1 MRPELLDS
9 YERELTYLRDM
20 GAEFGRKYPR
30 VASRLLLEPDRCE
43 DPHVERL
50 IESFAFMAARLHLRL
65 DDDLPEL
72 TSSLLNLIY
81 PHYLRPI
88 PAMTIVEC
96 QIESESAG
104 KQGAALMLP
113 EGTALRTRRNVDGMT
128 CRFRTTYRVELWPV
142 TVAECAWRM
151 PEQLP
156 RPVRVAGAM
165 AALRVVL
172 RGGKDVKPGALGI
185 SSLRFYIAGDSNVV
199 FTLYELLASKCISIL
214 LSDPHAANGQ
224 TISISPS
231 ALRPVGFEEEE
242 SLLPY
247 PRRSFDGYRLLQEY
261 FAFPQKFLFFDL
273 SGLEVMSAFASSD
286 EVELLFHFGRFE
298 RPERQQALEVGV
310 STETLR
316 LGCTPAINLFSQT
329 AEPILLTQTQHEYRV
344 AADARFTHMM
354 EVFSIDNVLATSP
367 SKRQTTPLAPLYAY
381 RYSTLASEHGVFWHA
396 NRRYPSFEERQP
408 SSIFL
413 SLVDLN
419 GAFTEPGTE
428 VLTVHCTC
436 SNHDLP
442 SRLSFGVPEGDF
454 EAVNFAGIQR
464 IRALHRPTASLD
476 PPAGKGQLWRLIS
489 QLSLNYLSLGEEG
502 LTALQEILRIH
513 NFSESS
519 QVESQVAGLVAMRS
533 KRHFAIMRADYGN
546 TPARGTRVEIELD
559 ERQFANGGAYLFAS
573 VLERFLGSYVSMNSF
588 CQLRAD
594 SNLRKEGL
602 GTWMPRAGS
611 RVLL

>member
-9 YERELTYLRDM
+9 YERELTFLRDM

-50 IESFAFMAARLHLRL
+50 IESFAFLAARLHLRL

-88 PAMTIVEC
+88 PAMTVVEC
-96 QIESESAG
+96 QVESESAG
-104 KQGAALMLP
+104 KQGAAFTLP
-113 EGTALRTRRNVDGMT
+113 TGTALNTRRTIDGMT
-128 CRFRTTYRVELWPV
+128 CRFRTTYPVELWPI
-142 TVAECAWRM
+142 TVAECVWRT

-156 RPVRVAGAM
+156 RPVRVAGAA
-165 AALRVVL
+165 AALRMVI
-172 RGGKDVKPGALGI
+172 RGGKDVKPGTLGI
-185 SSLRFYIAGDSNVV
+185 SSLRFYLAGDSNLV
-199 FTLYELLASKCISIL
+199 FTLYELLASKCISISL
-214 LSDPHAANGQ
+214 RDPRVVDGRV
-224 TISISPS
+224 ISISPS
-231 ALRPVGFEEEE
+231 MLKPVGFEEDEC
-242 SLLPY
+242 LLPY

-261 FAFPQKFLFFDL
+261 FAFPQKFLFFDIT
-273 SGLEVMSAFASSD
+273 GLEAMSAFSGD
-286 EVELLFHFGRFE
+286 EIELLFHFGRFD
-298 RPERQQALEVGV
+298 RPERQQVLEVGV

-316 LGCTPAINLFSQT
+316 LGCTPAINLFSQA
-329 AEPILLTQTQHEYRV
+329 AEPVLLTQTQHEYRV
-344 AADARFTHMM
+344 TADARYTRMM
-354 EVFSIDNVLATSP
+354 EIFSIDDVLATSP
-367 SKRQTTPLAPLYAY
+367 SKRQTTLLAPLYAY
-381 RYSTLASEHGVFWHA
+381 RYNTLAMEQGIFWHA
-396 NRRYPSFEERQP
+396 NRRYTSFEEREP
-408 SSIFL
+408 SSVFL
-413 SLVDLN
+413 SLVDVN
-419 GAFTEPGTE
+419 GLLTEPAAE

-442 SRLSFGVPEGDF
+442 SRLSFGAIEGDF
-454 EAVNFAGIQR
+454 EAVNFAGVQR
-464 IRALHRPTASLD
+464 IRALHRPTGSLD

-502 LTALQEILRIH
+502 LGALQEILRIH
-513 NFSESS
+513 NFSQSP
-519 QVESQVAGLVAMRS
+519 QVESQVAGVVAMRS

-546 TPARGTRVEIELD
+546 TPARGVRVEIELD

-588 CQLRAD
+588 CQLRAE

>member
-9 YERELTYLRDM
+9 YERELSYLRDM

-50 IESFAFMAARLHLRL
+50 IESFAFLAARLHLRL

-72 TSSLLNLIY
+72 SSSLLNLIY

-88 PAMTIVEC
+88 PAITVVEC
-96 QIESESAG
+96 QIDSESAG
-104 KQGAALMLP
+104 KQGAALALP
-113 EGTALRTRRNVDGMT
+113 GGTALRTRRNVDGMA
-128 CRFRTTYRVELWPV
+128 CRFRTTYPVELWPI
-142 TVAECAWRM
+142 TVADCAWRM
-151 PEQLP
+151 PEQLS
-156 RPVRVAGAM
+156 RPVRVAGAV

-185 SSLRFYIAGDSNVV
+185 SSLRFYIAGDSNVI
-199 FTLYELLASKCISIL
+199 FTLYELLASKCISIVMR
-214 LSDPHAANGQ
+214 DPHMVDGP
-224 TISISPS
+224 IIPIPHSG
-231 ALRPVGFEEEE
+231 LRPVGFEEEE

-247 PRRSFDGYRLLQEY
+247 PRRSFDSYRLLQEY

-273 SGLEVMSAFASSD
+273 AGLDVISAFASSG

-298 RPERQQALEVGV
+298 RPERQQTLEVGV
-310 STETLR
+310 TKETLR
-316 LGCTPAINLFSQT
+316 LGCTPAINLFSQV

-344 AADARFTHMM
+344 IADARFTRMM
-354 EVFSIDNVLATSP
+354 EVFSIDNVLATNP
-367 SKRQTTPLAPLYAY
+367 SRRQTTSLAPLYAY
-381 RYSTLASEHGVFWHA
+381 RYNTIAPEQGVFWHA
-396 NRRYPSFEERQP
+396 NRRYLSFEEREP
-408 SSIFL
+408 SSVFL
-413 SLVDLN
+413 ALADLN
-419 GAFTEPGTE
+419 GSLTEPGAE

-442 SRLSFGVPEGDF
+442 SQLSFGSVDGDF
-454 EAVNFAGIQR
+454 DAENFAGVQR
-464 IRALHRPTASLD
+464 VRALHRPTSSLA

-489 QLSLNYLSLGEEG
+489 QLSLNYLSLSEGG

-519 QVESQVAGLVAMRS
+519 QIESQIAGLVAMRS

-588 CQLRAD
+588 CQLHAE

-602 GTWMPRAGS
+602 GTWVPRAGS